1 MDTTLSALAVLVL
14 AVAVLATSFDRRTK
28 PLERRLARLEQKV
41 DLLMAHLEV
50 AEPAEPRMAEVD
62 ALLAEGKTIHAIKVY
77 REATGAGLA
86 EAKEA
91 VERRMR

>member
-1 MDTTLSALAVLVL
+1 MNTTLSALAVLVL
-14 AVAVLATSFDRRTK
+14 AVAMLATSFDRRTK
-28 PLERRLARLEQKV
+28 PLERRMARLEKKV

-50 AEPAEPRMAEVD
+50 AEPAEPWQAEVD

-77 REATGAGLA
+77 REGTGAGLV